1 MHYSL
6 PILTTPVFGI
16 PEQVVENI
24 NALFFQPGDI
34 LELREKLTKIL
45 NDKELRDSL
54 ANASSEVLLTRNSF
68 DMMVQEYENA
78 FKEAAATG

>member
-1 MHYSL
+1 
-6 PILTTPVFGI
+6 
-16 PEQVVENI
+16 VVENI